1 MEIGINNTV
10 GGQMFHMGKKK
21 KYILYFFSIFIY
33 TLLRGYYNNITIY
46 IYNIKTKQNKK
57 KHFVFVRKRYRNI
70 RI

>member
-10 GGQMFHMGKKK
+10 GGQMFHLGKKK
-21 KYILYFFSIFIY
+21 KYLLYFFSIFIY

-57 KHFVFVRKRYRNI
+57 KAFCVCEKKI
-70 RI
+70 